1 MFIIF
6 TVRHHTHSQEPKFQL
21 IWFVTGVRKYYWHAT
36 TRRCQQIVLLTKRLL
51 EAFRW
56 QISQEPNVNL
66 CYIWQSVAKYI
77 E

>member
-36 TRRCQQIVLLTKRLL
+36 TRRCQQIVLL
-51 EAFRW
+51 
-56 QISQEPNVNL
+56 
-66 CYIWQSVAKYI
+66 
-77 E
+77 